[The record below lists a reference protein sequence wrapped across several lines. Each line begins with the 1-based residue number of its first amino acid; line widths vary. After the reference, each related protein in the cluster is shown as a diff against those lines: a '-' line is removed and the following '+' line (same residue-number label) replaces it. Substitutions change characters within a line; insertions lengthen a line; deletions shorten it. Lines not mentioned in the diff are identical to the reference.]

1 MVSSARGGRGTGEGT
16 GAREADGPLDVPVDW
31 LAAQLTD
38 PSAVA
43 LAADLGQ
50 MIKHGEL
57 RPGVRLPPVRV
68 LAAALNVSPATVSN
82 AWQRLR
88 ARNLVTGGGRGGIRV
103 RQDPGTPRPIRYES
117 EGHFDQDAA
126 LDLGLSVPEPDLL
139 PDLDRFRDIAVPDL
153 NDYRRTPIVESL
165 LAAVS
170 SSWPTTPRQMLVTNG
185 GYEGLMLVCNT
196 FIQPGDHVIVENPA
210 PPRLLDV
217 IERAGARFSFATRD
231 SEGLVPES
239 VAEALPLRPSM
250 LVLQPS
256 VHNPMGTVMSRRRR
270 DALAKLLAPTEVLVV
285 EDDGI
290 GELAREP
297 VHPLSDRIPEQTLY
311 LRSYSK
317 SHGPDL
323 RIAVLDGPPDLVER
337 VRAFRAFG
345 SGWTSRLLQEMLAA
359 MLTDPQTRRLVG
371 RASDVYNSRR
381 EALVRELS
389 ARGIDVP
396 QAHGLDLWLPV
407 LDERYAVVTCAA
419 HGVAVSS
426 GSRFT
431 PPPQAAHIR
440 VSTCRL
446 PTEKAAFVA
455 DVLVRAMGAK
465 SPIARG

>member
-1 MVSSARGGRGTGEGT
+1 MVSSARGRHRENEHTGV
-16 GAREADGPLDVPVDW
+16 DDPDQSHDVPVEW

-57 RPGVRLPPVRV
+57 QPGVRLPPVRT

-88 ARNLVTGGGRGGIRV
+88 ARNLVTGGGRAGIRV
-103 RQDPGTPRPIRYES
+103 RHDPGTPRPIRYES

-126 LDLGLSVPEPDLL
+126 IDLGLSVPEPGLL
-139 PDLDRFRDIAVPDL
+139 PELDRFRDVVVPDL
-153 NDYRRTPIVESL
+153 HDYRRTPIVESL

-170 SSWPTTPRQMLVTNG
+170 DRWPTTPRQMLVTNG

-217 IERAGARFSFATRD
+217 IERAGARFAFAARD

-239 VAEALPLRPSM
+239 VAEALPLRPSV
-250 LVLQPS
+250 LVMQPS
-256 VHNPMGTVMSRRRR
+256 VHNPMGTAMSRRRR
-270 DALAKLLAPTEVLVV
+270 DALAALLAPTDVLVV

-290 GELAREP
+290 GELARGR

-359 MLTDPQTRRLVG
+359 MLTDPQTRRKVG
-371 RASDVYNSRR
+371 EASDVYNARR
-381 EALVRELS
+381 EALQRELRS
-389 ARGIDVP
+389 RGIEAP
-396 QAHGLDLWLPV
+396 EAYGLDLWLPV

-446 PTEKAAFVA
+446 PVEKAGFVA
-455 DVLVRAMGAK
+455 DVLVRAMGEKA
-465 SPIARG
+465 PVGRG

>member
-1 MVSSARGGRGTGEGT
+1 MVRSS
-16 GAREADGPLDVPVDW
+16 REPAAGDAPRDAEPSEDVPVKW
-31 LAAQLTD
+31 LAGRLTD

-57 RPGVRLPPVRV
+57 RPGVRLPPVRA
-68 LAAALNVSPATVSN
+68 LAGELNVSPATVSN

-117 EGHFDQDAA
+117 EGHFEVDAA
-126 LDLGLSVPEPDLL
+126 LDLGLSVPDPELL
-139 PDLDRFRDIAVPDL
+139 PDLDRFRDVAVPDL
-153 NDYRRTPIVESL
+153 HDYRRTPIVDSL
-165 LAAVS
+165 RDAVVD
-170 SSWPTTPRQMLVTNG
+170 SWPTNPRQLLVTNG
-185 GYEGLMLVCNT
+185 GYEGLMLICNT

-217 IERAGARFSFATRD
+217 IERAGARFAFATRD
-231 SEGLVPES
+231 AEGLVPES
-239 VAEALPLRPSM
+239 VAESLPLRPSM
-250 LVLQPS
+250 MVLQPS
-256 VHNPMGTVMSRRRR
+256 VHNPMGTVMTRRRR
-270 DALAKLLAPTEVLVV
+270 DALAKLLAPTDVLVV

-290 GELAREP
+290 GELARDR
-297 VHPLSDRIPEQTLY
+297 VHPLSDRIPQQTLY

-345 SGWTSRLLQEMLAA
+345 SGWTSRFLQEILAA
-359 MLTDPQTRRLVG
+359 MLTDEQTRSRIG
-371 RASDVYNSRR
+371 AASDVYNTRR
-381 EALVRELS
+381 ERLAAELRVRGVDL
-389 ARGIDVP
+389 P
-396 QAHGLDLWLPV
+396 PAHGLDLWLPV
-407 LDERYAVVTCAA
+407 ADERYAVVTCAA

-431 PPPQAAHIR
+431 PPPQSAHIR
-440 VSTCRL
+440 ISTCRL
-446 PTEKAAFVA
+446 PTEKAPFVA
-455 DVLVRAMGAK
+455 DVLIKAMGEK
-465 SPIARG
+465 QPVGRG